1 MYDIVVHLIVLTIE
15 KLIWNKENI
24 DHIKK
29 HKVTRVEINQV
40 VKKDYKNQPTY
51 GNRIMIFG
59 KTKKLRRLTV
69 ILIGKENNNYLVITA
84 RDMSK
89 KERKYFLND

>member
-1 MYDIVVHLIVLTIE
+1 MYDIVVHLVVLIIE

-29 HKVTRVEINQV
+29 HDVTREEVYQV

-51 GNRIMIFG
+51 GNRLMIFG
-59 KTKKLRRLTV
+59 KTKTNRRLTV
-69 ILIGKENNNYLVITA
+69 ILIEKAKNNYLVITA

>member
-1 MYDIVVHLIVLTIE
+1 MYDIVVHLVVLIIE
-15 KLIWNKENI
+15 KLIWNKENV

-29 HKVTRVEINQV
+29 HDVTKVEVNQV

-51 GNRIMIFG
+51 GNRLMIFG
-59 KTKKLRRLTV
+59 KTKKGRRLTV
-69 ILIGKENNNYLVITA
+69 ILIEKEKNNYLVITA

-89 KERKYFLND
+89 KERKHFLND

>member
-1 MYDIVVHLIVLTIE
+1 MYDIVVHLVVLIIE
-15 KLIWNKENI
+15 KLIWNKVNI

-29 HKVTRVEINQV
+29 HDVTRVEVNQV

-51 GNRIMIFG
+51 GNRLMIFG
-59 KTKKLRRLTV
+59 KTKKGRSLTV
-69 ILIGKENNNYLVITA
+69 ILIEKEKNNYLVITA

>member
-1 MYDIVVHLIVLTIE
+1 MYDNVVHLIVLIIE

-29 HKVTRVEINQV
+29 HDVTRVEINQV
-40 VKKDYKNQPTY
+40 VKRDYNNQPTY
-51 GNRIMIFG
+51 GNRLMIFG
-59 KTKKLRRLTV
+59 KTKKGRKLTV
-69 ILIGKENNNYLVITA
+69 ILIEKEKNNYLIITA